1 VISVTRYW
9 YDSAEKFFCWTDCAV
24 PEEQTEQELE
34 EELCGFTEAAVE
46 RKMRAVVGSEEAF
59 RAVRAE
65 RESMAVSGTLAA
77 AKRAALL
84 GLRGIGAQNWWRLRS
99 PLATAQRTKFFAAY
113 QPAPSR
119 SLLKSVAN
127 TAVGIARPDVAA

>member
-1 VISVTRYW
+1 MRRVDKGVISVTRYW

-65 RESMAVSGTLAA
+65 RGSMAVPAHSPL
-77 AKRAALL
+77 
-84 GLRGIGAQNWWRLRS
+84 QNRLRCS
-99 PLATAQRTKFFAAY
+99 DY
-113 QPAPSR
+113 
-119 SLLKSVAN
+119 VASEPKMIN
-127 TAVGIARPDVAA
+127 

>member
-59 RAVRAE
+59 RAVVQKGKAWRFPAH
-65 RESMAVSGTLAA
+65 SPLQN
-77 AKRAALL
+77 
-84 GLRGIGAQNWWRLRS
+84 GLRCSDYEASEWKIG
-99 PLATAQRTKFFAAY
+99 
-113 QPAPSR
+113 
-119 SLLKSVAN
+119 
-127 TAVGIARPDVAA
+127 GG